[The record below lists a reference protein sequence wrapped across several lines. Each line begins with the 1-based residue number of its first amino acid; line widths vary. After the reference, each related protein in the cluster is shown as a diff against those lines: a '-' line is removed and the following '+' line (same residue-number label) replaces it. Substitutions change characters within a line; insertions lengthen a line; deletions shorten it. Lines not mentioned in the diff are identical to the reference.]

1 MRNKHILLTVLIVLV
16 SVMWVNSQNF
26 SKSDL
31 RVLYVGGTPD
41 IKTLALKV
49 KPEVIEQSVRDRMAA
64 FEQMLNQ
71 YFKSVTVVKADEYK
85 PQLSY
90 DYDVTIMDGV
100 PQPVIPGQPV
110 RDDRGEVIG
119 NTEPVYFPED
129 FDRPVVTIAEM
140 GSTLG
145 RAIGLKSDWYCLCLD
160 ADAHHFRREHP
171 VFQGPFPVVMTIRM
185 RPTPAEAYHF
195 AYYADGAIP
204 DSIPMWKVQTRGY
217 KTDKSV
223 RVGMVSRPWGFEDS
237 PDAEY
242 ISSGVCLKTLDAVA
256 IGRHGNFLHWGFAA
270 SPTDMTE
277 EAKAVFANAVVY
289 ISRFAGQGVIS
300 RKYSDRLA
308 TRDYLREL
316 KYLAT
321 HQAWQEKLESQKV
334 LENAKLEKQK
344 AARQKQERGET
355 LNRGEQR
362 MLAYQPAPPI
372 TYEEFVK
379 RYHVKDFERFGTD
392 EKAYIEYYDDNR
404 DYFYGGDGTYELVV
418 DEDVKSLGIP
428 NNDQRLLERC
438 IGMLEQ
444 GQQTEK
450 ALRILERYT
459 LCRFST
465 PGEWRKWYN
474 ENKNRLFFTES
485 GGWLFMVN
493 SRDKN
498 TVGNDYHIR
507 EGKHEEQLPE
517 IIGETDDKNPVLISV
532 GVIEANDGS
541 KEVVVRMKI
550 HPGYHTY
557 AFVAK
562 EDPFIVTTLD
572 IELPKGYQKDGI
584 MNTPGSKTFND
595 QGTAIYEGEL
605 VFRQKI
611 KGIGKGQ
618 VKCRIEYQCC
628 DNHICMPPVEKEYV
642 AEIK

>member
-1 MRNKHILLTVLIVLV
+1 MRNKHILLTVFIVLV
-16 SVMWVNSQNF
+16 SVLWVKSQNF

-31 RVLYVGGTPD
+31 RILYVGGTAD
-41 IKTLALKV
+41 METLAVKV
-49 KPEVIEQSVRDRMAA
+49 KPEVKEQSVRDRMAA
-64 FEQMLNQ
+64 FEQMLDQ
-71 YFKSVTVVKADEYK
+71 YFKSVTVIKANEYQ

-90 DYDVTIMDGV
+90 GYDVTIMDGV

-110 RDDRGEVIG
+110 RNDQGEVTG
-119 NTEPVYFPED
+119 STEPVYFPED
-129 FDRPVVTIAEM
+129 FDCPVVTIAEL

-185 RPTPAEAYHF
+185 RSTPAEAYHY

-204 DSIPMWKVQTRGY
+204 DSIPMWKVQTKGF
-217 KTDKSV
+217 KTDKGV
-223 RVGMVSRPWGFEDS
+223 RVGMVSRPWGYEDS

-242 ISSGVCLKTLDAVA
+242 ISSGVCMKTLDAVA

-270 SPTDMTE
+270 SPADMTE

-308 TRDYLREL
+308 TRDYLKEL

-321 HQAWQEKLESQKV
+321 HQAWNEKLESQKV
-334 LENAKLEKQK
+334 LEKANLEKQK
-344 AARQKQERGET
+344 AARQKQDRGEA
-355 LNRGEQR
+355 LSRGEQR

-372 TYEEFVK
+372 TCEEFVK
-379 RYHVKDFERFGTD
+379 RYHEKDFERFGTD
-392 EKAYIEYYDDNR
+392 EKAYIEYYDTNR
-404 DYFYGGDGTYELVV
+404 DYFYGGEGTYDLVV

-428 NNDQRLLERC
+428 NNDQRLLDRC
-438 IGMLEQ
+438 IEMLEQ
-444 GQQTEK
+444 RQQTDK

-465 PGEWRKWYN
+465 PEAWRKWYN

-498 TVGNDYHIR
+498 TIGNDYHIR
-507 EGKHEEQLPE
+507 EGKQKEQLPE

-532 GVIEANDGS
+532 GLTEAIDGS

-562 EDPFIVTTLD
+562 EDPFIETTLD
-572 IELPKGYQKDGI
+572 IELPDGYQKVSK
-584 MNTPGSKTFND
+584 MTKPAYKTFNE
-595 QGTAIYEGEL
+595 QGTAIYESEA

-611 KGIGKGQ
+611 KGVGKGS

-642 AEIK
+642 VEIK